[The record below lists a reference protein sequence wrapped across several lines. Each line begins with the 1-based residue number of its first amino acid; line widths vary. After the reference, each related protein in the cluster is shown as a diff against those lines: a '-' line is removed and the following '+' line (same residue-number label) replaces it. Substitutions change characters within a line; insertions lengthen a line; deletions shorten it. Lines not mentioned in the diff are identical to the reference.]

1 MTSTTPANPETSTS
15 TARPGSPTN
24 PPTATTAA
32 PSTASADAAASTGFT
47 GSTGSAASARST
59 GPTGFREKLLTV
71 APPIEVA
78 GRWIKRYHVTADPAG
93 IAPEVEEA
101 AYALLPALLPEPD
114 GTPPASFVVLH
125 RGGDDGAYLNA
136 YSWVWDNVLH
146 FRGAAAGQP
155 VLGCPDR
162 DPTHFGT
169 LAMPWIGCVWEL
181 PPILHERDAWVRHLL
196 SPTAPDLAGYLADSL
211 SGGTTGDRS

>member
-1 MTSTTPANPETSTS
+1 MTSTTPADPETSTS
-15 TARPGSPTN
+15 TARPGSRTN
-24 PPTATTAA
+24 PPTTAT
-32 PSTASADAAASTGFT
+32 AAAS
-47 GSTGSAASARST
+47 
-59 GPTGFREKLLTV
+59 TGFREKLLTV
-71 APPIEVA
+71 PPPIEVA

-162 DPTHFGT
+162 DPSHFGP

-196 SPTAPDLAGYLADSL
+196 SPTVPDLAAYLADSL
-211 SGGTTGDRS
+211 SGGTTGGRS